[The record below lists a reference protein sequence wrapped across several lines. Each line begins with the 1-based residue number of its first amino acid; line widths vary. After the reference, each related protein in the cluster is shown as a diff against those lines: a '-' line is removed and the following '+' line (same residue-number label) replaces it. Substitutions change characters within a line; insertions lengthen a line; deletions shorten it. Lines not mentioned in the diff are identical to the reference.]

1 MEDMKRNILNTVNDL
16 VSTFLYYD
24 RKEDEDL
31 RLGQIEE
38 AIENG
43 EITEN
48 EIIEKFTTVLH
59 EGLKED

>member
-38 AIENG
+38 AIKNG

-48 EIIEKFTTVLH
+48 EIIEKFTAVLH